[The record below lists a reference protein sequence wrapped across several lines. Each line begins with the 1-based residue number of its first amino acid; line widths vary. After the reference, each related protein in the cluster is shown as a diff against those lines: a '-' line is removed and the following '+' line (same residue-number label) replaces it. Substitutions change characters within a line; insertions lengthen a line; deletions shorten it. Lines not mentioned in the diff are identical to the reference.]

1 MTADIVTAFGIYIGV
16 MTVICGVFYYL
27 WMWGE

>member
-1 MTADIVTAFGIYIGV
+1 MTADIVTAFAIYVGS
-16 MTVICGVFYYL
+16 MTVIGGVFYYL